1 MAGQR
6 PRAGQGRRLSI
17 SQGRFHLSLSRGD
30 GAEEPLAAV
39 LGGTGWPRRRSP
51 SRRGL
56 CNLWSY
62 ESKTNP
68 FVANASPAEDTSLG
82 SAVFGSESRP
92 LPPALM
98 AGFSAADQNQMRVL
112 VSPRKET
119 GGQGGSR
126 GYEGATNP
134 LQVQAGPLPGPCP
147 GPVRVCRAHAP
158 RAEAGQGV
166 AAPGHGVQDHS
177 PAAVLGSVRD
187 GEARGPGRE
196 RVAPGAGGRRPR
208 GGVTRPRACSSAAA
222 TGPLS
227 WSVLSRCQ
235 REHRRLPEARP
246 ALPPCPDALQGGSRG
261 PGLHPG
267 F

>member
-51 SRRGL
+51 SRRSL

-82 SAVFGSESRP
+82 SAVFGSESRL

-98 AGFSAADQNQMRVL
+98 AGFSAADQNQMRVR

-119 GGQGGSR
+119 GGAGGFQGLR
-126 GYEGATNP
+126 GGDQP
-134 LQVQAGPLPGPCP
+134 
-147 GPVRVCRAHAP
+147 
-158 RAEAGQGV
+158 
-166 AAPGHGVQDHS
+166 S
-177 PAAVLGSVRD
+177 S
-187 GEARGPGRE
+187 
-196 RVAPGAGGRRPR
+196 GAGGTAAWAVSRARASVPGSRPP
-208 GGVTRPRACSSAAA
+208 GGGGTGCGGPRAW
-222 TGPLS
+222 GPGP
-227 WSVLSRCQ
+227 WPRCGA
-235 REHRRLPEARP
+235 RERERW
-246 ALPPCPDALQGGSRG
+246 RG
-261 PGLHPG
+261 PKSGEGKSRTRRRGRTSTRRGHEAPGLFFGGGDRSPQLVG
-267 F
+267 PFQVPT

>member
-56 CNLWSY
+56 CNVWSY

-68 FVANASPAEDTSLG
+68 FVANASPAEDKSLG

-98 AGFSAADQNQMRVL
+98 AGFSARIKTKRGFASAPGRRRGGRGVPGATRGRPTLFRCRRDRCLGRV
-112 VSPRKET
+112 
-119 GGQGGSR
+119 QGPCECAGLTPPGRRRDRVWRPQGVGSR
-126 GYEGATNP
+126 TTAP
-134 LQVQAGPLPGPCP
+134 L
-147 GPVRVCRAHAP
+147 
-158 RAEAGQGV
+158 
-166 AAPGHGVQDHS
+166 
-177 PAAVLGSVRD
+177 
-187 GEARGPGRE
+187 
-196 RVAPGAGGRRPR
+196 
-208 GGVTRPRACSSAAA
+208 
-222 TGPLS
+222 
-227 WSVLSRCQ
+227 RC
-235 REHRRLPEARP
+235 
-246 ALPPCPDALQGGSRG
+246 
-261 PGLHPG
+261 
-267 F
+267 

>member
-98 AGFSAADQNQMRVL
+98 AGFSAADQNQMRVR

-119 GGQGGSR
+119 GGR
-126 GYEGATNP
+126 GVPGATRGRP
-134 LQVQAGPLPGPCP
+134 TRFRCRRDRCLGRLQGPCE
-147 GPVRVCRAHAP
+147 C
-158 RAEAGQGV
+158 AGLT
-166 AAPGHGVQDHS
+166 P
-177 PAAVLGSVRD
+177 
-187 GEARGPGRE
+187 PGRRRD
-196 RVAPGAGGRRPR
+196 RVWRPR
-208 GGVTRPRACSSAAA
+208 GV
-222 TGPLS
+222 
-227 WSVLSRCQ
+227 
-235 REHRRLPEARP
+235 
-246 ALPPCPDALQGGSRG
+246 GSRTTA
-261 PGLHPG
+261 PLRC
-267 F
+267 